1 MPRSSLR
8 RQARLSGGCCNR
20 SSLPDVAAVL
30 PWPLNQG
37 LWRTIRRGYAAAR
50 TCNGRTRPN
59 RGWSYTAEA
68 LLRPAP
74 CSDEHRTW
82 RVYHGQSRF
91 GLRWVPHADSG
102 KPRAAGFELAGFDD
116 RVRRLPGRRRTLRFC
131 PGVTCELDK
140 VGDGNVREPEPVS
153 WGSVPKKAWP
163 RSFTATRLKG
173 SSQRAALIPRP
184 ASAADRARRSHG
196 SRRPGDRCSPAP
208 GAGPRRCA
216 RRAAVIG

>member
-1 MPRSSLR
+1 MPASCVAGWTRKQSSRQIPTRTARSTRTNTYRSSSNASKPRTRIMTAPSMPRSSLR

-30 PWPLNQG
+30 TWPLNQG

-102 KPRAAGFELAGFDD
+102 QPRAAGFELAGF
-116 RVRRLPGRRRTLRFC
+116 
-131 PGVTCELDK
+131 
-140 VGDGNVREPEPVS
+140 
-153 WGSVPKKAWP
+153 
-163 RSFTATRLKG
+163 
-173 SSQRAALIPRP
+173 
-184 ASAADRARRSHG
+184 
-196 SRRPGDRCSPAP
+196 
-208 GAGPRRCA
+208 
-216 RRAAVIG
+216 